1 MQGNELRRLIE
12 LAFEYV
18 AAETKV
24 QAEPIRYQAAILAQ
38 EAIVLNIW
46 LDLVDYYMEEWN
58 RSRAHKTP
66 MSRAS
71 ALQFFA
77 TRQAEVQSV
86 QSEN

>member
-1 MQGNELRRLIE
+1 MQGNELRRLFE

-18 AAETKV
+18 AAETEV
-24 QAEPIRYQAAILAQ
+24 QAEPIRYQAAMLAQ

-46 LDLVDYYMEEWN
+46 LDLVDYMKEWN
-58 RSRAHKTP
+58 RSSTHKTS

-77 TRQAEVQSV
+77 TRQAEVQPV
-86 QSEN
+86 QSKNP